1 MSGALTPAG
10 GPLLTG
16 RDLHFLLFCVE
27 QTRQPLEW
35 RSFISPT
42 LLPTPQRTNLRGK
55 GCVCLT
61 RWSFFGFLYVLKW
74 LTAESRCSF
83 HTDLLIS
90 GLWAGKILVLRVL
103 RSGNISWGSA
113 WADGRH
119 ENTFFFFAFFFLVRI
134 TRSSMPPSSGA
145 GGNETF

>member
-1 MSGALTPAG
+1 MSGAPTPAG

-35 RSFISPT
+35 RSFISPI
-42 LLPTPQRTNLRGK
+42 LLQILRRTNLRGK

-61 RWSFFGFLYVLKW
+61 RWSFFGFLYALKW
-74 LTAESRCSF
+74 LTGGAAESRCSL

-90 GLWAGKILVLRVL
+90 RLWAGNILVLRVL
-103 RSGNISWGSA
+103 RSRNISWGSA

-119 ENTFFFFAFFFLVRI
+119 ENTFFLLFFFLCGENHTQRD
-134 TRSSMPPSSGA
+134 A
-145 GGNETF
+145 AL